1 MLIAF
6 RATWNPLILYF
17 TVLLYS
23 TVLLFCG
30 TARGEDLK
38 ASTLRI
44 GTAAVD
50 ITPRLGTSMAGY
62 YSPRGA
68 DGVHDPLFAKAVVLN
83 DGETKLAIVSL
94 DLIKTTHAVVEK
106 ARKLIAEQ
114 MSLPPDAVMISATH
128 SHTGPVIP
136 TGSARE
142 DDFGGTSPQVTE
154 YVDKLPQW
162 IAQAVASADQ
172 ELQPIEASM
181 TVGQCKGIAFNR
193 RFFMQSGKV
202 AWNAGKLNPLIVRA
216 AGPVDEDLPTLL
228 FTNAKGVRQAALL
241 NYSIHL
247 DTVGGTEFSADIPG
261 HVSRMLADA
270 ISPDFFTLYLTAC
283 CGDVNHI
290 DVSLGG
296 KQKGHEESTRIGTL
310 LAAET
315 LRAFDQTTPLTNVRL
330 SYASQRLQLHA
341 YPVSDEEIET
351 AKRVLDKRRSGVKP
365 EPSFREL
372 VAAYRAIDIAE
383 RKREPW
389 DVEVQVFTIGNHAAI
404 VSLPGEIFVELG
416 MSIRQGSPF
425 PITGVAELANGS
437 IGYVPNRV
445 AYPQGEY
452 EVLSARCAQGSGEI
466 LVDAAL
472 EMLSTLYRNEASRE

>member
-1 MLIAF
+1 MLIHFLALRSRLTLCFTAF
-6 RATWNPLILYF
+6 F
-17 TVLLYS
+17 
-23 TVLLFCG
+23 FCG
-30 TARGEDLK
+30 PVSGEESK
-38 ASTLRI
+38 ALTLRI

-50 ITPRLGTSMAGY
+50 ITPRLGTAMAGY

-68 DGVHDPLFAKAVVLN
+68 DGVHDPLFAKAMVLD

-94 DLIKTTHAVVEK
+94 DLIKTTHDVVEK

-114 MSLPPDAVMISATH
+114 MTLPPDAVMISATH
-128 SHTGPVIP
+128 SHTGPVLP
-136 TGSARE
+136 AGSPR
-142 DDFGGTSPQVTE
+142 DSDFGGTSSQVIE

-162 IAQAVASADQ
+162 IAQAVANADK
-172 ELQPIEASM
+172 ELRPVDAS
-181 TVGQCKGIAFNR
+181 TTTGQCQGIAFNR
-193 RFFMQSGKV
+193 RFHMQSGKV
-202 AWNAGKLNPLIVRA
+202 AWNAGKLNPLIVCA
-216 AGPVDEDLPTLL
+216 AGPVDEDLPMLL
-228 FTNAKGVRQAALL
+228 FTNAEGDREAALL

-270 ISPDFFTLYLTAC
+270 VSPDFFTLYLTAC

-290 DVSLGG
+290 DVSRGG
-296 KQKGHEESTRIGTL
+296 KQKGHVESTRIATL

-315 LRAFDQTTPLTNVRL
+315 LRAFEQTKPLTSVRL
-330 SYASQRLQLHA
+330 SHASQRLQLPV
-341 YPVSDEEIET
+341 YPVTDEDIAT
-351 AKRVLDKRRSGVKP
+351 ASRVVEKRRSGVKP

-372 VAAYRAIDIAE
+372 VAAYRAIDIDD
-383 RKREPW
+383 RKKEPW
-389 DVEVQVFTIGNHAAI
+389 DVEVQVFAIGNHAAM

-425 PITGVAELANGS
+425 PVTGVAELANGS

-472 EMLSTLYRNEASRE
+472 EMLSTLYRNEALRE